1 MTKCREQDVC
11 SFISWVFSLRW
22 LSRKRRGI
30 LTVFGASHFSE
41 SKIQSREVH
50 QDVPFCG
57 SDRQQHLDR
66 SSPFRAWRISSALT
80 PPSSPVGR
88 RIRIVTGRYLA
99 IKPSKLPIL
108 AHCSASYRIVI
119 SLRKMMTGE
128 FFSSINGPLAK
139 TSARTQGAAQPR

>member
-57 SDRQQHLDR
+57 RDRQQHSR
-66 SSPFRAWRISSALT
+66 SLI
-80 PPSSPVGR
+80 PVPR
-88 RIRIVTGRYLA
+88 LA
-99 IKPSKLPIL
+99 NQLGTYPAIFSCW
-108 AHCSASYRIVI
+108 AEDTHSYWKV
-119 SLRKMMTGE
+119 LGY
-128 FFSSINGPLAK
+128 K
-139 TSARTQGAAQPR
+139 TK